1 MTTTW
6 ILIADAAR
14 ARLFSR
20 EDAQPMLREIADFV
34 CPEAR
39 AKGGAFSS
47 DRRASVSVAHG
58 RLGHA
63 GHTIEP
69 RTDER
74 DKAAAAFAQ
83 DLAEALARG
92 RTERRWDALVLA
104 ASPRFLGTLRATLE
118 PSLRGLVVHEI
129 DRDLTAADTDEIL
142 AHLA

>member
-1 MTTTW
+1 MSTTW

-20 EDAQPMLREIADFV
+20 EGAQPTLLEIADFV

-39 AKGGAFSS
+39 AKGGAFTS
-47 DRRASVSVAHG
+47 DRHASVSVAHG

-69 RTDER
+69 RTDAR

-83 DLAEALARG
+83 QLTAALARG
-92 RTERRWDALVLA
+92 RAERRWDALVLA
-104 ASPRFLGTLRATLE
+104 SSPRFLGILRATLE
-118 PSLRGLVVHEI
+118 PSLRALVVREI
-129 DRDLTAADTDEIL
+129 DRDLTGADADELL